1 MNAQTGTQSS
11 VSAGQEPLLELD
23 GIGISF
29 GGLRAVDDLSF
40 SVRQGEIVGLIGPNG
55 AGKTTV
61 FNMITG
67 VYKPTDGHIRWHG
80 RDITGLAPHQ
90 VAAAGVRRTF
100 QTIRL
105 FSDMTV
111 LENVV
116 AGEHLQIRQKWW
128 QGLLNTPAQRRE
140 ERALIDRATEVLQQ
154 LDLLD
159 VAHEMATSLPYGA
172 QRRVEMARTL
182 VARPELI
189 ILDEPAA
196 GLNELESAAL
206 NDTIRAIRDAGIT
219 VILVEHD
226 MSVVMNVT
234 DNIVVI
240 NFGKKIAEG
249 KPEEIRTNPLVIE
262 AYLGQD
268 DEEDDPMMTAVQEG
282 RVTS

>member
-1 MNAQTGTQSS
+1 MKQAATQASS
-11 VSAGQEPLLELD
+11 DVLLELEQV
-23 GIGISF
+23 GISF

-40 SVRQGEIVGLIGPNG
+40 QIRKGEIVGLIGPNG

-61 FNMITG
+61 FNIITG
-67 VYKPTDGHIRWHG
+67 VYKPTDGHIRWKG
-80 RDITGLAPHQ
+80 NDITGLPSHLIAKT
-90 VAAAGVRRTF
+90 GIRRTF

-105 FSDMTV
+105 FTDMTV
-111 LENVV
+111 LENVI
-116 AGEHLQIRQKWW
+116 AGQHLLIQQSWW
-128 QGLLNTPAQRRE
+128 QGLLRTSAQRRE
-140 ERALIDRATEVLQQ
+140 EQGLVDRAMEVLEQ
-154 LDLLD
+154 LDLAD
-159 VAHEMATSLPYGA
+159 VAHEIATSLPYGA

-196 GLNELESAAL
+196 GLNEQESAGL
-206 NDTIRAIRDAGIT
+206 NDTIRMIRDAGIT

-249 KPEEIRTNPLVIE
+249 KPEEIRTNPMVIE

-268 DEEDDPMMTAVQEG
+268 DDDEDDPLMNAIHEEQAQ
-282 RVTS
+282 S

>member
-1 MNAQTGTQSS
+1 MNSPLYPTPSS
-11 VSAGQEPLLELD
+11 DVLLELD
-23 GIGISF
+23 RIGISF

-40 SVRQGEIVGLIGPNG
+40 QVRRGEIVGLIGPNG

-67 VYKPTDGHIRWHG
+67 VYQPTDGHIRWHG
-80 RDITGLAPHQ
+80 RDVTGLPPHQ
-90 VAAAGVRRTF
+90 VAQAGIRRTF

-105 FSDMTV
+105 FADMTV
-111 LENVV
+111 LENVI
-116 AGEHLQIRQKWW
+116 AGQHLQMKQSWW
-128 QGLLNTPAQRRE
+128 QGLLRTPAQRRE
-140 ERALIDRATEVLQQ
+140 EHALIERAMAVLEQ
-154 LDLLD
+154 LDLAD
-159 VAHEMATSLPYGA
+159 VAQEIATSLPYGA

-196 GLNELESAAL
+196 GLNEQESAGL
-206 NDTIRAIRDAGIT
+206 NDTIRAIRDQGIT

-234 DNIVVI
+234 DSIVVI

-249 KPEEIRTNPLVIE
+249 KPEDIRTNPLVIE

-268 DEEDDPMMTAVQEG
+268 DDDEDDPLMNAIHEEQAQ
-282 RVTS
+282 S

>member
-1 MNAQTGTQSS
+1 MNQAVSTTQPSGGTDT
-11 VSAGQEPLLELD
+11 LLELD
-23 GIGISF
+23 GVGISF

-40 SVRQGEIVGLIGPNG
+40 KVRRGQIVGLIGPNG

-80 RDITGLAPHQ
+80 QDMTGMAPHL
-90 VAAAGVRRTF
+90 VAKAGIRRTF

-111 LENVV
+111 LENVI
-116 AGEHLQIRQKWW
+116 AGEHLQMRQKWW
-128 QGLLNTPAQRRE
+128 QGLLRTPSQRRE
-140 ERALIDRATEVLQQ
+140 EAALVERAMAVLQQ
-154 LDLLD
+154 LDLAD
-159 VAHEMATSLPYGA
+159 VAHEIATSLPYGA

-182 VARPELI
+182 VAEPELV

-196 GLNELESAAL
+196 GLNEFESAGL
-206 NDTIRAIRDAGIT
+206 NDTIRAIRDAGVT

-249 KPEEIRTNPLVIE
+249 KPEEIRANPLVIE

-268 DEEDDPMMTAVQEG
+268 DEEEDDPLMNAVRAEQEA
-282 RVTS
+282 S

>member
-1 MNAQTGTQSS
+1 MNQPLTSPSS
-11 VSAGQEPLLELD
+11 DVLLELD
-23 GIGISF
+23 GVGISF

-40 SVRQGEIVGLIGPNG
+40 KIRRGEIVGLIGPNG

-67 VYKPTDGHIRWHG
+67 VYKPTDGHIRWQG
-80 RDITGLAPHQ
+80 QDITGSLPHL
-90 VAAAGVRRTF
+90 VAKAGIRRTF

-105 FSDMTV
+105 FTDMTV
-111 LENVV
+111 LENVI
-116 AGEHLQIRQKWW
+116 AGQHLLIRQSWW
-128 QGLLNTPAQRRE
+128 QGLLRTPAQRQE
-140 ERALIDRATEVLQQ
+140 EKELIDRAMVVLQQ
-154 LDLLD
+154 LDLAD
-159 VAHEMATSLPYGA
+159 VADEIATSLPYGA

-182 VARPELI
+182 VAKPELI

-196 GLNELESAAL
+196 GLNEQESAGL
-206 NDTIRAIRDAGIT
+206 NDTIRMIRDAGIT

-249 KPEEIRTNPLVIE
+249 KPADIRTNPLVIE

-268 DEEDDPMMTAVQEG
+268 DDDEDDPLMNAIHEKQAQ
-282 RVTS
+282 S

>member
-1 MNAQTGTQSS
+1 MSASTTSS
-11 VSAGQEPLLELD
+11 TAGDILLELD

-29 GGLRAVDDLSF
+29 GGLRAVDNLSF
-40 SVRQGEIVGLIGPNG
+40 KIHQGEIVGLIGPNG

-80 RDITGLAPHQ
+80 RDVTGLAPHLL
-90 VAAAGVRRTF
+90 AKAGIRRTF

-105 FSDMTV
+105 FADMTV
-111 LENVV
+111 LENVI
-116 AGEHLQIRQKWW
+116 AGQHLLMRQAWW
-128 QGLLNTPAQRRE
+128 QGLLRTPAQRRE
-140 ERALIDRATEVLQQ
+140 EHELVERAMAVLEQ
-154 LDLLD
+154 LDLAD
-159 VAHEMATSLPYGA
+159 VAQEIATSLPYGA

-182 VARPELI
+182 VAKPELI

-196 GLNELESAAL
+196 GLNEQESAEL
-206 NDTIRAIRDAGIT
+206 NTTIRAIRDAGIT

-249 KPEEIRTNPLVIE
+249 KPEDIRSNPLVIE

-268 DEEDDPMMTAVQEG
+268 DDEDDPLMNAIHEEQAQ
-282 RVTS
+282 S

>member
-1 MNAQTGTQSS
+1 MNQANTQAESKQ
-11 VSAGQEPLLELD
+11 ALLELKD
-23 GIGISF
+23 IGISF
-29 GGLRAVDDLSF
+29 GGLRAVDQLNF
-40 SVRQGEIVGLIGPNG
+40 TINKGEIVGLIGPNG

-67 VYKPTDGHIRWHG
+67 VYKPTDGHIYWHG
-80 RDITGLAPHQ
+80 NEITGIAPHL
-90 VAAAGVRRTF
+90 VAKAGIRRTF

-105 FSDMTV
+105 FEDMTV

-116 AGEHLQIRQKWW
+116 AGQHLKIQQKWW
-128 QGLLNTPAQRRE
+128 QGLLSTPFQRQE
-140 ERALIDRATEVLQQ
+140 EKALKAKAMQVLEQ
-154 LDLLD
+154 LNLAD
-159 VAHEMATSLPYGA
+159 VAHEIATSLPYGA

-182 VARPELI
+182 VGEPELI

-196 GLNELESAAL
+196 GLNEQESAEL
-206 NDTIRAIRDAGIT
+206 NKTIKQIRDSGIT

-234 DNIVVI
+234 DNIIVI

-249 KPEEIRTNPLVIE
+249 NPEHIRSNPQVIE

-268 DEEDDPMMTAVQEG
+268 DDEDDFDNTENSDQV
-282 RVTS
+282 SS